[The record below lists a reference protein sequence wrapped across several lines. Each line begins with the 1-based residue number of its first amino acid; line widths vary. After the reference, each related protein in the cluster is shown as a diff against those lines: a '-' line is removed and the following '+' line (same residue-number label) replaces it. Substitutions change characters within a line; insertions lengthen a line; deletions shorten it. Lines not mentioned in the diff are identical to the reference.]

1 MIIQPNAPLP
11 LLGGLTPAQFMRR
24 HWQRQPLLVR
34 QALADVS
41 GLNQPKALLQLAAR
55 EEVSSRLIEARSSTR
70 SDAASWRLRHGPF
83 GARSLPPQSRPGWTI
98 LVQAVDTQWDAAH
111 ALLRAFRFVP
121 DARLDD
127 LMISFASTG
136 GGVGPHVDS
145 YDVFL
150 LQTHGR
156 RRWRIGA
163 QKDLSLVPGLP
174 LKILARFEPTQEY
187 VLEPGDMLYLP
198 PHWAHEGV
206 ALDPCMTCS
215 IGFRSPARDEIARD
229 LLQRVADMAQD
240 ESAGVQAARPS
251 ARSSRYRDPGQPAV
265 TEPARIP
272 EALAEFAFDAIK
284 RLRQDPQALALALGE
299 RLTEPRADLWFSPTP
314 STGTGVALD
323 RATRMLYDERHVYI
337 NGEAFRLSGKD
348 ARVLRQ
354 LADERYLS
362 EAVLGNAS
370 AQARACIEGWREA
383 GWVHGR

>member
-1 MIIQPNAPLP
+1 MTIQPNVRLP

-24 HWQRQPLLVR
+24 HWQRKPLLVR
-34 QALADVS
+34 QAVADVS
-41 GLNQPKALLQLAAR
+41 GLNQPRSLLQLAAR
-55 EEVSSRLIEARSSTR
+55 EEVTSRLVEARPGPKAR
-70 SDAASWRLRHGPF
+70 NPEWRLRHGPF
-83 GARSLPPQSRPGWTI
+83 GPRSLPPQSRPGWTL
-98 LVQAVDTQWDAAH
+98 LVQAVDTQWDVAH

-127 LMISFASTG
+127 LMISFASVG

-174 LKILARFEPTQEY
+174 LKILAGFEPTEEF

-206 ALDPCMTCS
+206 ALEPCMTCS

-240 ESAGVQAARPS
+240 DSVASQAPRSA
-251 ARSSRYRDPGQPAV
+251 RYRDPGQPAV
-265 TEPARIP
+265 TEPALIP
-272 EALAEFAFDAIK
+272 KALHAFALDAIE
-284 RLRQDPQALALALGE
+284 RLRQDPQALVLALGE
-299 RLTEPRADLWFSPTP
+299 RLTEPRAEVWFSATP
-314 STGTGVALD
+314 ATGAGVALD
-323 RATRMLYDERHVYI
+323 RATRMLYDEGHVYI
-337 NGEAFRLSGKD
+337 NGEGFRLGGKD
-348 ARVLRQ
+348 AKVLRQ
-354 LADERYLS
+354 LADERQIS
-362 EAVLGNAS
+362 GAVLRKAS
-370 AQARACIEGWREA
+370 QQARACIEGWREA